1 MVREG
6 SRSPPTSRWEEVT
19 TSRVSCARERGPLWW
34 QPREPLPGT
43 RVLGVLALGGC
54 GYAILNSLSAPETLG
69 ERPHAWAITLVCAS
83 LLALVSLVPALA
95 PQRAPRWA
103 ALGLALGA
111 TAMVLVLD
119 VYTDD
124 TSFGAQVCLGWP
136 ALYAAYH
143 LRRPAAWLVAGAC
156 TAADVALQLT
166 VEGPGVLLRDLPA
179 FVATFGFV
187 TWMLVGARDRQE
199 AMVAQLRAEA
209 EQDVLTGL
217 ATRRVFDGVLL
228 DELAGDAPVAVL
240 LADVDRFK
248 SVNDRHG
255 HTVGDG
261 VLRVV
266 AEELRAACRGE
277 DVVARYGG
285 DELAVVLTGVD
296 AADVSRIAERF
307 RGAVE
312 QLEVPGPAGPG
323 SEDAPGTLAVTVS
336 VGFAL
341 HDPLTAARAG
351 RDLEAR
357 ELMNRA
363 DAALYAAK
371 RGGRNRVAH
380 DDEPVEDRRQLAQ

>member
-1 MVREG
+1 M
-6 SRSPPTSRWEEVT
+6 SRWEKVT
-19 TSRVSCARERGPLWW
+19 TSRVTSPRERGSAWW
-34 QPREPLPGT
+34 QPREPLAGT
-43 RVLGVLALGGC
+43 RVLGVLALGGAVYC
-54 GYAILNSLSAPETLG
+54 ILNSVFSPGTLG
-69 ERPHAWAITLVCAS
+69 HRPHAWAITLVCAA
-83 LLALVSLVPALA
+83 LLTAVSVLPAVA

-103 ALGLALGA
+103 AVGLALGA
-111 TAMVLVLD
+111 AAMVLVLD
-119 VYTDD
+119 VYTED
-124 TSFGAQVCLGWP
+124 TTFGAQVYLGWP

-143 LRRPAAWLVAGAC
+143 LRRPAAWLVTTAC
-156 TAADVALQLT
+156 TAADVT
-166 VEGPGVLLRDLPA
+166 LLLVVHDGDMLVRDLPA
-179 FVATFGFV
+179 FVATFGFI

-199 AMVAQLRAEA
+199 AMVARLRAEA

-228 DELAGDAPVAVL
+228 DELAGEAPVAVL

-266 AEELRAACRGE
+266 AEELRSACRE
-277 DVVARYGG
+277 QDVVARYGG

-296 AADVSRIAERF
+296 ATDVSRIAERF
-307 RGAVE
+307 RRAVE
-312 QLEVPGPAGPG
+312 ALAVAAPATPGGG
-323 SEDAPGTLAVTVS
+323 GAPGTLAVTVS
-336 VGFAL
+336 VGFAV
-341 HDPLTAARAG
+341 HEPLVAG
-351 RDLEAR
+351 GAERDLTAR

-380 DDEPVEDRRQLAQ
+380 DDEPVEDRRQFAQ